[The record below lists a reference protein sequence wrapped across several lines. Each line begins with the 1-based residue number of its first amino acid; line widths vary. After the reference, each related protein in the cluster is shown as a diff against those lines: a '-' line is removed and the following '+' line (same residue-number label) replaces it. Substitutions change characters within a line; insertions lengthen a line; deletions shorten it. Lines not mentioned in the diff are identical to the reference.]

1 MHIPSSPI
9 DRLRALTITAT
20 EIDRSLDFYT
30 NTWGLTKVAER
41 KGSVWLRAKG
51 LDHHVLVLEPGH
63 QAGLISIT
71 WGTNTVE
78 ALHHLY
84 ERLMA
89 SAVKLEQAPRP
100 LGSPGGGWGFAFE
113 DPDGNVH
120 KVVAQ
125 REDYLKEEPSDTC
138 PITLSHVV
146 LNSKNADQL
155 IRFFTDVLGFKI
167 SDQTKKMTFLRCN
180 SDHHSIAVADEDVS
194 GLNHFAFEMKSWN
207 ELMFG
212 VGRLKL
218 AGHKIQWGIGRHGP
232 GDNVFAYFLDPDGY
246 ATEYTAELQKITDPD
261 HIPGRPD
268 QWIRPPERLDQW
280 AFSELPT
287 AAMKNAMHSHFIKQ
301 ISK

>member
-1 MHIPSSPI
+1 MSSSSSNI

-20 EIDRSLDFYT
+20 DIDRSLNFYT
-30 NTWGLTKVAER
+30 KTWGLSKVADR
-41 KGSVWLRAKG
+41 QGSVWLRAKG
-51 LDHHVLVLEPGH
+51 IDHHALVLEPGQ
-63 QAGLISIT
+63 QAGLVSIT
-71 WGTNTVE
+71 WGTSTLE
-78 ALHHLY
+78 GLHHLY
-84 ERLMA
+84 EKLVAA
-89 SAVKLEQAPRP
+89 SVKVEQAPRQ

-125 REDYLKEEPSDTC
+125 REDHLNEEASDTC
-138 PITLSHVV
+138 PIRLSHVV
-146 LNSKNADQL
+146 LNSQNSTRL
-155 IRFFTDVLGFKI
+155 IEFFTDVLDFKI

-180 SDHHSIAVADEDVS
+180 SDHHSIAVAEEDIS

-246 ATEYTAELQKITDPD
+246 ATEYTAELQRITDPH

-280 AFSELPT
+280 AFSDLPT
-287 AAMKNAMHSHFIKQ
+287 AAMKNAMHSHFVKQ
-301 ISK
+301 V

>member
-1 MHIPSSPI
+1 MSISSSNI
-9 DRLRALTITAT
+9 DRLRAVTITAT
-20 EIDRSLDFYT
+20 DIDRSLDFYSK
-30 NTWGLTKVAER
+30 TWGLSKVADR

-51 LDHHVLVLEPGH
+51 IDHHVLVLEPGH
-63 QAGLISIT
+63 QAGLVSIT
-71 WGTNTVE
+71 WGTSTLE
-78 ALHHLY
+78 ELHHLY
-84 ERLMA
+84 EKLVV
-89 SAVKLEQAPRP
+89 SSVKVEQAPRQ

-125 REDYLKEEPSDTC
+125 REDYLNEETSDTC
-138 PITLSHVV
+138 PIRLSHVV
-146 LNSKNADQL
+146 LNSKNSDRL
-155 IRFFTDVLGFKI
+155 IGFFTDVLGFKI

-180 SDHHSIAVADEDVS
+180 SDHHSIAVAEEDIS
-194 GLNHFAFEMKSWN
+194 GLNHYAFEMKSWN

-246 ATEYTAELQKITDPD
+246 ATEYTAELQRITDPN

-280 AFSELPT
+280 AFSDLPT
-287 AAMKNAMHSHFIKQ
+287 AAMKNAMHSHFVKQ
-301 ISK
+301 V

>member
-1 MHIPSSPI
+1 MSRSSSHI
-9 DRLRALTITAT
+9 DRLRALTIVAT
-20 EIDRSLDFYT
+20 DINRSLDFYT
-30 NTWGLTKVAER
+30 NTWGLTRVADR
-41 KGSVWLRAKG
+41 RGAIWLRAKG
-51 LDHHVLVLEPGH
+51 IDHHVLVLEPGQ
-63 QAGLISIT
+63 QAGLVSIT
-71 WGTNTVE
+71 WGTSTLE

-84 ERLMA
+84 EQLVAA
-89 SAVKLEQAPRP
+89 SVTVEEPPRQ
-100 LGSPGGGWGFAFE
+100 LGSPGGGWGFSFA

-125 REDYLKEEPSDTC
+125 REDYANEEPSDTR
-138 PITLSHVV
+138 PLQLSHVV
-146 LNSKNADQL
+146 LNSKNAEQL
-155 IRFFTDVLGFKI
+155 VRFFTDVLDFKI

-180 SDHHSIAVADEDVS
+180 SDHHSIAVAQEDVS

-246 ATEYTAELQKITDPD
+246 ATEYTAELQRITDPN
-261 HIPGRPD
+261 HVPGRPE

-280 AFSELPT
+280 AFSDLPS
-287 AAMKNAMHSHFIKQ
+287 AAMKHAMHSQFIKQ
-301 ISK
+301 P

>member
-1 MHIPSSPI
+1 MHMPSSHI

-20 EIDRSLDFYT
+20 DIDRSLDFYT
-30 NTWGLTKVAER
+30 NTWGLTKVADR

-51 LDHHVLVLEPGH
+51 LDHHVLVLEPGR

-71 WGTNTVE
+71 WGTNSVE

-84 ERLMA
+84 EKLVA
-89 SAVKLEQAPRP
+89 SAVKVEQAPRP

-146 LNSKNADQL
+146 LNSQNAEQL

-180 SDHHSIAVADEDVS
+180 SDHHSIAVADENVS

-246 ATEYTAELQKITDPD
+246 ATEYTAELQRITDPN

-280 AFSELPT
+280 AFSDLPT
-287 AAMKNAMHSHFIKQ
+287 AAMKNAMQSNFIKQ
-301 ISK
+301 KSQ